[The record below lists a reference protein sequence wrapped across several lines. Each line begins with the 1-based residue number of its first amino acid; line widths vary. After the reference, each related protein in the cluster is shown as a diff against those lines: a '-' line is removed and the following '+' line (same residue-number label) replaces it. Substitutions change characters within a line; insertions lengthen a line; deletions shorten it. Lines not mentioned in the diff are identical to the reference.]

1 MKLAI
6 TSQGSFI
13 NSKFCSEFENCEYIV
28 IYDTVTKQ
36 YGSRK
41 TPTFETNQQEQLIE
55 FFKKIFIR
63 HIITGKQIESK
74 KLKIF
79 IPLKKD
85 ITVEEA
91 ILDYLKHTKTL

>member
-6 TSQGSFI
+6 TSQGNLIS
-13 NSKFCSEFENCEYIV
+13 SKFCLEFENCKYIV

-41 TPTFETNQQEQLIE
+41 IPTFETNKQEQLIE

-79 IPLKKD
+79 IPSKKD

-91 ILDYLKHTKTL
+91 ILDYLKHTKL

>member
-1 MKLAI
+1 MKIAI

-13 NSKFCSEFENCEYIV
+13 NSKFCLEFENCKYII

-41 TPTFETNQQEQLIE
+41 TPTFEINRQEKLLD

-79 IPLKKD
+79 IPSKKD

-91 ILDYLKHTKTL
+91 ILDYLKQTKL